1 VLRARSRYAETGFE
15 LVDPRLEPRDHLRR
29 DPRHA
34 RFESGALVG
43 VGGEVR
49 PHDEQLALQPQELV
63 GERGVARMRP
73 RETEHGDDL
82 VDRAA
87 GLWDEIG
94 LGDPATVEE
103 TRGPVVTGPGVDAR
117 HAG

>member
-1 VLRARSRYAETGFE
+1 MKAFASGWASDE
-15 LVDPRLEPRDHLRR
+15 LVDPRFEPRDHPARPATR
-29 DPRHA
+29 
-34 RFESGALVG
+34 RFESGALLG

-87 GLWDEIG
+87 GLGDEIG